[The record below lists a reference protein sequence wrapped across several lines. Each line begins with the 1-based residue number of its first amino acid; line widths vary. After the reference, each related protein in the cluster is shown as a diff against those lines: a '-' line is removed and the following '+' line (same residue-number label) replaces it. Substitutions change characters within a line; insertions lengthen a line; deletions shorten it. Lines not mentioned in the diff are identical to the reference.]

1 MSDIISVEEPQK
13 EILHNA
19 LEVLRD
25 PSHIR
30 MLPLSKLKEDLE
42 SSGFDIIEEE
52 FWEKERQFSEWIAIT
67 NSPERV
73 EPLKI
78 VMNTL
83 AQVGIDAGI
92 NLRSDDHKVYFDHRW
107 VLITAS
113 K

>member
-1 MSDIISVEEPQK
+1 MLFFFTDQ
-13 EILHNA
+13 EIL
-19 LEVLRD
+19 EKIKD
-25 PSHIR
+25 T
-30 MLPLSKLKEDLE
+30 SKLTEKMKVLDAGCGPGIVTEALAARA
-42 SSGFDIIEEE
+42 IEEE
-52 FWEKERQFSEWIAIT
+52 FWEKESQFSEWIAIT
-67 NSPERV
+67 NSPERD